1 MQRQSEYET
10 MYKEVDGGNQRKP
23 HVPGKVVK
31 KGGEREREEGGGME
45 NKWGRG

>member
-31 KGGEREREEGGGME
+31 NRVKKEVEWRINGGG
-45 NKWGRG
+45 G